1 MVFIL
6 LQQVHIHTVQPHR
19 DTHNKAINNQAIHME
34 NIHLH
39 TQVKVSQ
46 SFHITVALSRRLIK
60 VQKATTMCMYVA
72 HWNIFMV
79 NKREL
84 KQNKTK
90 QKKVHIHSINSHRSF
105 SLFMLCGVSL
115 FLKNER
121 SRHMFLKSFYVSE
134 IICCSSVLFCLEG

>member
-60 VQKATTMCMYVA
+60 V
-72 HWNIFMV
+72 
-79 NKREL
+79 
-84 KQNKTK
+84 
-90 QKKVHIHSINSHRSF
+90 
-105 SLFMLCGVSL
+105 
-115 FLKNER
+115 
-121 SRHMFLKSFYVSE
+121 
-134 IICCSSVLFCLEG
+134 